1 MATEN
6 EQVEGGEVEKSQSS
20 EELKGLSSCRYLL
33 ITKQG
38 RGPPRVGLENGGGL
52 VFRPQKTIDKR
63 KWEGKEQSKEMLFL
77 QFS

>member
-33 ITKQG
+33 ITK
-38 RGPPRVGLENGGGL
+38 
-52 VFRPQKTIDKR
+52 
-63 KWEGKEQSKEMLFL
+63 
-77 QFS
+77 